1 MTNMEKEASKSKK
14 PHELSKL
21 HYEQQIRRQGDAD
34 GWVTAEPLYPSDNDD
49 IKDNEEEDDLRFHN

>member
-21 HYEQQIRRQGDAD
+21 HYEQIRRQGDAD
-34 GWVTAEPLYPSDNDD
+34 GWVTAEPLYPNDD
-49 IKDNEEEDDLRFHN
+49 HDDDLRFHN